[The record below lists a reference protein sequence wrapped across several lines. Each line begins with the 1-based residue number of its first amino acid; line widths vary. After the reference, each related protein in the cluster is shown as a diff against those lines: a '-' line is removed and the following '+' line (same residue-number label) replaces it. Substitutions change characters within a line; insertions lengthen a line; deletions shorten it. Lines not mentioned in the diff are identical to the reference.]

1 MDPLTQQLRD
11 LPKKVGTLPAAVK
24 WGAAAAVLVA
34 VAAAAVLWGGAG
46 DRWQYAY
53 TNLASEDSAEVAA
66 TLKASGVP
74 FRLEAGGAA
83 LAVPADKVY
92 DVRLM
97 LAAAGL
103 PRGGGAGFELFD
115 RGDLGVSEFTQK
127 VNLRRALEGELART
141 VGHLANVRSARVHL
155 TLAEKGLYR
164 DEERKA
170 SAAVVLQL
178 QPGRA
183 VGEREVSG
191 IRHLVASSVPG
202 LDPDAVT
209 IVDGRGTALT
219 SGSAWGEAE
228 VQRQRELERGL
239 ERSLVTLLEPAVGQ
253 GAVVARVSATLDN
266 SEISTTKET
275 VDPQGVLRTERKATQ
290 SAQTDAPLAAAGAV
304 AGAAANQPS
313 SAAPPAAPPAAPSQ
327 QPRSTSSS
335 QDEQRAYDVGRT
347 VQRTQNRGYRVARL
361 SIALL
366 VDGVDG
372 NPRSDDE
379 LQRLAE
385 LARKAVGFDEARG
398 DQLEI
403 SSSVFTKSTEP
414 APEAATA
421 PAPRFIPGPP
431 WIPYAAGG
439 LGLLLLA
446 VLVLRSLRGGGGA
459 GLSPELR
466 VGQSVAALEAALQG
480 ASPQVINAL
489 NARGNEPPDPNLSL
503 RDRARELVNNDPSR
517 AALLLRAWITEGGRG

>member
-11 LPKKVGTLPAAVK
+11 FPKRVGTLPAAVK

-34 VAAAAVLWGGAG
+34 VAAAALLWGGAG

-155 TLAEKGLYR
+155 TLSEKGLYR

-228 VQRQRELERGL
+228 VQRQRDLERSL

-290 SAQTDAPLAAAGAV
+290 SAQTDAQLAAAGAV
-304 AGAAANQPS
+304 AGAAANQPPAVAPPVA
-313 SAAPPAAPPAAPSQ
+313 AAPQP
-327 QPRSTSSS
+327 PRSTSSS

-366 VDGVDG
+366 VDGIDG
-372 NPRSDDE
+372 NPRTDDE

-403 SSSVFTKSTEP
+403 TSSVFTKSTEP
-414 APEAATA
+414 APEAAAA
-421 PAPRFIPGPP
+421 PAPRLIPGPP

-446 VLVLRSLRGGGGA
+446 VLVLRSLRGGGGS

-489 NARGNEPPDPNLSL
+489 NARSNEPPDPNLSL